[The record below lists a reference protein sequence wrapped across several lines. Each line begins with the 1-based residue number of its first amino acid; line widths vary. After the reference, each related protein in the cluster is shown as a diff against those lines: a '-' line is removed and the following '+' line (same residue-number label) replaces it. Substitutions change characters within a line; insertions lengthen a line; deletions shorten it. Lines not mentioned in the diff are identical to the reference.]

1 MKKLAAYIAVGFLSV
16 GVASPAFSDSNKKP
30 SSLFERLLSE
40 SDSNILF
47 EEFSPKKTSSL
58 LERMA
63 PKVDC
68 EFIEKQANNQA
79 GLLKGMVISNQK
91 KFRDGN
97 FDEHYEQ
104 TKRFIPQQL
113 LSLNHYANIYSA
125 FCK

>member
-1 MKKLAAYIAVGFLSV
+1 MKKLVTHTMAGFLSV
-16 GVASPAFSDSNKKP
+16 GVALPAF
-30 SSLFERLLSE
+30 

-47 EEFSPKKTSSL
+47 EEFSPKKPSSL
-58 LERMA
+58 FERMA
-63 PKVDC
+63 SKVYC
-68 EFIEKQANNQA
+68 EFIEEQANIQA
-79 GLLKGMVISNQK
+79 GTLQSMVISNQK

-104 TKRFIPQQL
+104 TKSFIPQQL